1 MALIRDN
8 RGALLASNISQYLA
22 GAANTAGTPVDTNEL
37 VRLVNQFLGQGEQI
51 SSDLTTV
58 TNGVY
63 KKFGAID
70 KVTNRTEIVTSG
82 IWSGDTG
89 SLNAFYTSS
98 TQAHSLNSIS
108 GKYYIDV
115 YNAITSSD
123 TAEVQFS
130 IAYGDIDG
138 YGAPTLD
145 QSDDSKLQTK
155 AVYNQ
160 FKNVLLDS
168 SDSLFTVLSGPTS
181 SATATVDLREFYVIN
196 VNRARYKEKLDPG
209 NIQISLSGSLGLI
222 NLIDNSGGT
231 DETVT
236 TAGRVYNLV
245 SGSLNIGVATSA
257 TIKQYTDTFT
267 QQGYGLFYPDMGIIL
282 LNPTALS
289 ASVDGKLAAANGSQ
303 KDVYHNSS
311 LSGSTYTGTSGS
323 VMLLRSLQIGGD
335 FQARRTENVSTSHY
349 FVRAN
354 NREFNFSNNPTF
366 VSGSVGAFAQALF
379 ERDPHVYITTV
390 GLYDD
395 ANELLAVAKTSKPIE
410 KSFDKEIAI
419 KVKLDF

>member
-37 VRLVNQFLGQGEQI
+37 VRIVNQFLGQGEQI

-89 SLNAFYTSS
+89 SLTLFYTSS
-98 TQAHSLNSIS
+98 TQVSSSS
-108 GKYYIDV
+108 GRYYLDV
-115 YNAITSSD
+115 YNDVIDSG
-123 TAEVQFS
+123 EVQFS
-130 IAYGDIDG
+130 IAYGDVDG
-138 YGAPTLD
+138 FGAPTLN
-145 QSDDSKLQTK
+145 QNDDSNLQTI

-168 SDSLFTVLSGPTS
+168 SDAYFSVYSGS
-181 SATATVDLREFYVIN
+181 VAASHNLRNFYVLN

-209 NIQISLSGSLGLI
+209 NVQINLSGSVGLI
-222 NLIDNSGGT
+222 TLIDDSGGT
-231 DETVT
+231 DENVT

-245 SGSLNIGVATSA
+245 SGSLNIGNSLSA
-257 TIKQYTDTFT
+257 SIAQVRDTYT

-289 ASVDGKLAAANGSQ
+289 ASVGGNLAPAVGSTTSQ
-303 KDVYHNSS
+303 YHQLGAS
-311 LSGSTYTGTSGS
+311 SGSTKLYDALKRGA
-323 VMLLRSLQIGGD
+323 D

-366 VSGSVGAFAQALF
+366 VTGTTGVFAQSLF
-379 ERDPHVYITTV
+379 ERDPRVYITTV

-410 KSFDKEIAI
+410 KSFDKEVAI